1 MSGQIFKTNP
11 PIDAFL
17 FFFRQFGEFKNNKYI
32 LSKALFKKAKMKE
45 KIQPYIDLIKPHYY
59 NSKLFYIERKMTY
72 KNFVTIIRQ
81 ICKLYA
87 IGFVSSI
94 KYSKSTYEIK
104 YSIFVPM
111 KLINV

>member
-1 MSGQIFKTNP
+1 MHSQIFKTNP
-11 PIDAFL
+11 PIEAFL
-17 FFFRQFGEFKNNKYI
+17 IFFREFGEFKNKKYI
-32 LSKALFKKAKMKE
+32 LSKTLFKKAKMKE
-45 KIQPYIDLIKPHYY
+45 KILPFVDLVKPHYY
-59 NSKLFYIERKMTY
+59 NSKLFYVEREMTY

-94 KYSKSTYEIK
+94 KYSKSKYEIN
-104 YSIFVPM
+104 YSIFIPM